1 MLRSGHRV
9 EAILVEK
16 LNEGAILSVS
26 SGLLSKALINRGKCR
41 LEERPILDQPE
52 FAADRLAL
60 TKLLEQ

>member
-26 SGLLSKALINRGKCR
+26 SGLLSKALINRGKASC
-41 LEERPILDQPE
+41 
-52 FAADRLAL
+52 
-60 TKLLEQ
+60 